1 MKRILILVS
10 LLVAFFNQSHST
22 EATRQPFIELLINGK
37 VVQNGS
43 EIEVNK
49 GDRFKLI
56 AQIKGGRAD
65 FVRFPDT
72 YADFDS
78 ETQIISRGYNKLVYT
93 KNGVEHRWE
102 VISEDVQF
110 ESDNKIK
117 LDINSNLVNK
127 HLAEVF
133 IPASKVEKSY
143 IKIKIKTIWG
153 HQTGATTTAEEQV
166 AEAVIHLDILGNTNE
181 WFARHNVKASGTK
194 DPVIEEKLD
203 AIQDA
208 YLSIESRFTAFDFA
222 SVQGEIKNLQNY
234 MGELETRLKTIVAE
248 DPTKHSDITFIGL
261 PSDKTVGE
269 IDDFKALAEDWN
281 ELEALLIQQQAKFD
295 QLKQAN
301 SSIKKQELMGLI
313 KPFIKWQKHLPITAE
328 PLLQTYAQNLNWNKV
343 NLLTYFSF
351 NPEEDRINDVDQAQ
365 ADFQNFLDERQSA
378 INDEKQKI
386 NYALTRLQAVRIFD
400 GMLKG
405 YFSSINFAKWDNKRN

>member
-10 LLVAFFNQSHST
+10 LLVAFLNQSHSS
-22 EATRQPFIELLINGK
+22 EATRQPYIELLINGK

-78 ETQIISRGYNKLVYT
+78 ATQIISRGYNKLIY
-93 KNGVEHRWE
+93 KKDGVEHRWE
-102 VISEDVQF
+102 VISEDVLF

-117 LDINSNLVNK
+117 LDINSNLINK
-127 HLAEVF
+127 HLAEVS
-133 IPASKVEKSY
+133 IPVGKVEKSY
-143 IKIKIKTIWG
+143 IKVRIKMIWG
-153 HQTGATTTAEEQV
+153 HQNGTITTAEEQV
-166 AEAVIHLDILGNTNE
+166 AEAIVHLDILGNTNE

-194 DPVIEEKLD
+194 DPVIKEKLD

-222 SVQGEIKNLQNY
+222 SVQTEIKNLQKH

-261 PSDKTVGE
+261 PSDKMVGE
-269 IDDFKALAEDWN
+269 IDDFRALAENWN

-295 QLKQAN
+295 QLKQHN
-301 SSIKKQELMGLI
+301 SALKKQELLGLI
-313 KPFIKWQKHLPITAE
+313 KPFIKWQKNLPTTAE
-328 PLLQTYAQNLNWNKV
+328 PLIQTYTQNLDWNKV
-343 NLLTYFSF
+343 NLLAYFSF
-351 NPEEDRINDVDQAQ
+351 NPDEDRINHVDQAQ
-365 ADFQNFLDERQSA
+365 ADFQQFLNERQSA
-378 INDEKQKI
+378 INEEKQKI

-405 YFSSINFAKWDNKRN
+405 YFSSINFAQWKNIRK